1 MKQIQPSYATFEQAK
16 KLKEIGFD
24 SYTNIGY
31 SESGKK
37 YYHQGGQ
44 EPVKNGQNYYEG
56 RDYQGEPFLCS
67 APEQWE
73 VVEWLRINHG
83 IHVEVSCDVYGELWF
98 VKLEVCSKE
107 VWDDLDKRHKILTAH
122 RKFNN
127 EHKSK
132 QEAYSAA
139 FDYILNNLI

>member
-1 MKQIQPSYATFEQAK
+1 MEQIRPAYATFEQAK
-16 KLKEIGFD
+16 KLKEKRFNEICF
-24 SYTNIGY
+24 SWY
-31 SESGKK
+31 SDVGDRILYGAAEMDFK
-37 YYHQGGQ
+37 
-44 EPVKNGQNYYEG
+44 
-56 RDYQGEPFLCS
+56 
-67 APEQWE
+67 APEQWQ
-73 VVEWLRINHG
+73 VVEWLRVNHG
-83 IHVEVSCDVYGELWF
+83 IHLEVSCDVYGELWF